1 MSTRRTYPKGFEK
14 WFDYFFISG
23 YSNGINHR
31 WAAQTLYCLYLGH
44 SNQWPIDVARTSFK
58 QALKDYAAEK
68 RLFFNP
74 QLLNPETKQPLFR
87 NSDTGRPEMDDRRDR
102 REYFTIGDHR
112 FWELWQKQLEREK
125 QSAESQNS
133 EEGGERDE

>member
-31 WAAQTLYCLYLGH
+31 WAAQTLYSLYLGH

-68 RLFFNP
+68 GLFFNP
-74 QLLNPETKQPLFR
+74 HLLNPETKQPLFR
-87 NSDTGRPEMDDRRDR
+87 NSDTGRSEMDDRRNR

-112 FWELWQKQLEREK
+112 FWELWQKQLELEK
-125 QSAESQNS
+125 QSAEPQNS

>member
-31 WAAQTLYCLYLGH
+31 WAAQTLYSLYLGH

-68 RLFFNP
+68 GLFFNP
-74 QLLNPETKQPLFR
+74 HLLNPETKQPLFR
-87 NSDTGRPEMDDRRDR
+87 NSDTGCPEMDDRRDR